1 MDPPLPR
8 LYSQRIRSL
17 RAEAEPRLPDEHE
30 SERYLVELGEAL
42 RHAHRRTT
50 PAMHCLVWP
59 VGLDRAVIPRLPLT
73 VRTQNA
79 LGASSF
85 FEGDGALTAQD
96 VMRLPNFG
104 RKSLTDLLLGL
115 ETFLN
120 QRIRAP
126 APAETSPGTRAV
138 SPTIEEVQR
147 AQWAR
152 AGEVLAPVLAAGIE
166 IYGAKSLTEALHP
179 SLVELASKLGVA
191 SEVEGVA
198 LRELVGDTHGPAV
211 TVMARLASVLEKMSM
226 AQLATLQHR
235 ILGEP
240 PKTLEEVGRQVGVS
254 RERIRQLQDKV
265 ERTIGAALGNE
276 LALIASVLKQRFGHI
291 ARESDVEERID
302 AVLPAEPG
310 LPRKVFRHALISK
323 MGFTHADGVCFDS
336 RVAKFLAK
344 FVSLAR
350 NLADDVGLVEE
361 DKLVAELPS
370 EDWEQFW
377 PWFRH
382 RNGFHDLFGRL
393 GLRATDKARAKAA
406 LLSIGRPA
414 TRAEIGSLCGIEEAR
429 VGAHLSNVPS
439 VVRADKERWGLSE
452 WIDDEYDGIVGEIV
466 QRIEEDGGATTTER
480 ILSELPSKFDV
491 SPSSVRT
498 FMQIP
503 KFEIR
508 DGWISLANPSSLRLR
523 PLDDVIDGRSPDR
536 EPYWSFEVEARYFE
550 GFSLAAVPPELA
562 KELGCDPDGKLP
574 VRIANL
580 LGCRDL
586 SLSWPLSSNVGASF
600 GHLAHPLER
609 LGLSPGERARI
620 TLKGRGLVELT
631 ADHRHVDAPS
641 SGGADAKLAGIMN
654 RRRAL

>member
-1 MDPPLPR
+1 MDSPLPR
-8 LYSQRIRSL
+8 LYSHRIRSL
-17 RAEAEPRLPDEHE
+17 RAEAEPRLPDKHE

-73 VRTQNA
+73 VRTRNA

-85 FEGDGALTAQD
+85 FEGEGALTAQD

-104 RKSLTDLLLGL
+104 RKSLTELLLGL

-126 APAETSPGTRAV
+126 APAETSPGTRAA

-166 IYGAKSLTEALHP
+166 IYGAKSLTQALHP
-179 SLVELASKLGVA
+179 SLVEFASKLGVA

-198 LRELVGDTHGPAV
+198 LRELVGDTHGPAA

-265 ERTIGAALGNE
+265 ERTIGAAFGNE

-291 ARESDVEERID
+291 ARESDVEERIE

-310 LPRKVFRHALISK
+310 LPRRVFRHALISK

-336 RVAKFLAK
+336 RVAQFLAK
-344 FVSLAR
+344 LGSLAR

-370 EDWEQFW
+370 VDWEQFW

-406 LLSIGRPA
+406 LLYIGRPA

-429 VGAHLSNVPS
+429 VGAHLSSVPS

-480 ILSELPSKFDV
+480 ILTELPSKFDV

-498 FMQIP
+498 FMQVP

-523 PLDDVIDGRSPDR
+523 PLDDVIDGRSPDG
-536 EPYWSFEVEARYFE
+536 EPYWSFEVESRYFD
-550 GFSLAAVPPELA
+550 GFSLGAVPPEFA
-562 KELGCDPDGKLP
+562 KALGCEPDGKLP

-586 SLSWPLSSNVGASF
+586 SLSWPLSSNVGASV

-609 LGLSPGERARI
+609 LGLRPGERARI
-620 TLKGRGLVELT
+620 TLKGPGLVGLT
-631 ADHRHVDAPS
+631 AEHLHVDAPS
-641 SGGADAKLAGIMN
+641 AGGADAMLAGIMN